1 MCEWLVF
8 IVLVWETSMY
18 WKNEAS
24 TSDCGLI
31 RRTGCDLFVISYSIS
46 IANYNIQLHSTY
58 PNAKSGG
65 SDGCAGPCS
74 SGGGRSW
81 ISFQQPWIEVMGNT
95 KLQERWKGP
104 CSLDHA
110 DEGTFEVMVLKPW
123 KAQIRRWRSLE
134 GNVAGQDAVT
144 VSELVSPNSL
154 NSEHLP
160 NFTKFTSGLRELFV
174 LNTFTPSS
182 KGGDCTLAPFW
193 SFLITVKTVSSWF
206 CLCINHFPKD
216 FQSNLG
222 NVLNA

>member
-1 MCEWLVF
+1 ML
-8 IVLVWETSMY
+8 
-18 WKNEAS
+18 
-24 TSDCGLI
+24 
-31 RRTGCDLFVISYSIS
+31 
-46 IANYNIQLHSTY
+46 
-58 PNAKSGG
+58 
-65 SDGCAGPCS
+65 
-74 SGGGRSW
+74 
-81 ISFQQPWIEVMGNT
+81 GNT

-160 NFTKFTSGLRELFV
+160 NVTKFTSGLRELFFW
-174 LNTFTPSS
+174 NTFTPSS

-193 SFLITVKTVSSWF
+193 SSDIICIWSSQLKQCLRDFACALITFQKTSKAMCWTHRVQTLFWITYAFMYLNTIRYLIEFINIVVSQTVLIKRILFSEWIWRECAPF
-206 CLCINHFPKD
+206 CFCC
-216 FQSNLG
+216 
-222 NVLNA
+222 V